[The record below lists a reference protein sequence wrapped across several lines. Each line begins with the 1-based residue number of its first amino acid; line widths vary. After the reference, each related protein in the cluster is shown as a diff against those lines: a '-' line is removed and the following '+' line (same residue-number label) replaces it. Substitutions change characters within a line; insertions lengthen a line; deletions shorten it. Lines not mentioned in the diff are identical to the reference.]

1 MTCLKDPESAE
12 KEMRLQQAVAAYKKK
27 QKMSQKVSLQHIAKD
42 FDVPRQTLKDRLDG
56 KPPRNKAHEDS
67 MHLTNIEETELVHWI
82 TTLTQHGYAPRYCT
96 VQELA
101 EIIRNRCV
109 IGINDD
115 DIQLVAYEE
124 FGRDWVAHF
133 MAHHPQLESA

>member
-1 MTCLKDPESAE
+1 
-12 KEMRLQQAVAAYKKK
+12 
-27 QKMSQKVSLQHIAKD
+27 MSQKVSLRHIAKD
-42 FDVPRQTLKDRLDG
+42 LDVPRQTLKDRLDG
-56 KPPRNKAHEDS
+56 KPLRNKPHEDS

-96 VQELA
+96 VWELA

-115 DIQLVAYEE
+115 DIQLVACPTI
-124 FGRDWVAHF
+124 GRMGVGSNISCDTT
-133 MAHHPQLESA
+133 L